1 VWSQLLDEVW
11 TCLRANGINRGCR
24 NVMLYLDDIPHVEV
38 GVELHQPCPLTGR
51 VVASTLPAGRVAFT
65 FHRGPYSGL
74 GAAHRAVLDW
84 CASQGL
90 QPVGTRW
97 EVYGPHRDDP
107 AEMETQ
113 VYWLLS

>member
-1 VWSQLLDEVW
+1 MPVD
-11 TCLRANGINRGCR
+11 RAGGGLHPARGASGIH
-24 NVMLYLDDIPHVEV
+24 PH
-38 GVELHQPCPLTGR
+38 G
-51 VVASTLPAGRVAFT
+51 
-65 FHRGPYSGL
+65 GPYSGL